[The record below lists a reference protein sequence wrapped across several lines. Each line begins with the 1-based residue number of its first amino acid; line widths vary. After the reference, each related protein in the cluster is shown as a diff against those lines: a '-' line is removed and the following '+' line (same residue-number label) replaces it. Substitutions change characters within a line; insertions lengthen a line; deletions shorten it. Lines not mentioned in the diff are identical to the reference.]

1 MSDFSDFD
9 DYFSPSE
16 PKKFLNINDLPVGD
30 YEFQIQKAEATQLM
44 KTGEKIVDFSL
55 LVAKG
60 PMQGSTVSRTYFF
73 RTDMSVNMFG
83 ADLVLLGLPAQT
95 WTKEHGKKFSVEMP
109 KALPTLNGK
118 TFRGSIKESNGKDGK
133 VYKNLRIGGIINGAP
148 KVAMPANNADDMP
161 F

>member
-95 WTKEHGKKFSVEMP
+95 WT
-109 KALPTLNGK
+109 
-118 TFRGSIKESNGKDGK
+118 
-133 VYKNLRIGGIINGAP
+133 
-148 KVAMPANNADDMP
+148 
-161 F
+161 

>member
-1 MSDFSDFD
+1 
-9 DYFSPSE
+9 
-16 PKKFLNINDLPVGD
+16 
-30 YEFQIQKAEATQLM
+30 
-44 KTGEKIVDFSL
+44 
-55 LVAKG
+55 
-60 PMQGSTVSRTYFF
+60 MQGSTVSRTYFF

-109 KALPTLNGK
+109 KALPTLSGK

-148 KVAMPANNADDMP
+148 KVAMPANNADEMP

>member
-55 LVAKG
+55 LVTKG

-95 WTKEHGKKFSVEMP
+95 WEREDLQGFHQGIQRQRREGLQEPAHRWNHQRRSQ
-109 KALPTLNGK
+109 
-118 TFRGSIKESNGKDGK
+118 
-133 VYKNLRIGGIINGAP
+133 GGDASEQR
-148 KVAMPANNADDMP
+148 
-161 F
+161 

>member
-1 MSDFSDFD
+1 MSFEDFD
-9 DYFSPSE
+9 DFFSPSE

-30 YEFQIQKAEATQLM
+30 YEFGIVKAEPAVLQ
-44 KTGEKIVDFSL
+44 KTGEKIVDFQL
-55 LVAKG
+55 KVAKG
-60 PMQGSTVSRTYFF
+60 PMQGSTVNRTYFF
-73 RTDMSVNMFG
+73 RSDMAVNMFG

-118 TFRGSIKESNGKDGK
+118 TFRGSIKESQGKDGK
-133 VYKNLRIGGIINGAP
+133 TYKNLRIGGIVNGAP
-148 KVAMPANNADDMP
+148 KVEMPGNNTDEMP